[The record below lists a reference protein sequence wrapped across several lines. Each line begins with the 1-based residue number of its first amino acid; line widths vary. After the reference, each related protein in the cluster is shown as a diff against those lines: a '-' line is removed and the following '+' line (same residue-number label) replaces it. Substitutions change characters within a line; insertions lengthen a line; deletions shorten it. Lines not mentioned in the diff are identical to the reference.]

1 MPKPSVETP
10 KITAERR
17 AVVKDRV
24 ELPRVYMAWIT
35 SPFFK
40 PGDADADIA
49 ATVLGG
55 GKSSRLY
62 KTLVYDKQIAQTVSA
77 QQYSLMLGSVFTI
90 EATARPGHTAEE
102 LEKAIDEELDRF
114 RDGGPEANE
123 VERARNVIET
133 RIVEGLENLG
143 GFGGVADRLNMYNHY
158 LGDPG
163 YLPKDI
169 ERYRDVTP
177 ASGEGVRAGAA
188 RADSS
193 RRRSRQCPVS
203 RTSARRWPPRRS
215 RKSRPGTGA
224 ESINADEAWR
234 NDPPKAAEARAA
246 ADAACRS
253 RSCSPNGLTVLV
265 NERPGLPVVSERTSS

>member
-10 KITAERR
+10 PITAERR

-35 SPFFK
+35 PPFFK

-62 KTLVYDKQIAQTVSA
+62 KSLVYDKQIAQTVSA

-102 LEKAIDEELDRF
+102 IEKAIDEELGKL
-114 RDGGPEANE
+114 RDARPDAAE

-133 RIVEGLENLG
+133 RIVQGLEN
-143 GFGGVADRLNMYNHY
+143 ARRLRRRRRSPEH
-158 LGDPG
+158 LQP
-163 YLPKDI
+163 LPRPI
-169 ERYRDVTP
+169 PATCRRTFSAYRDVTP
-177 ASGEGVRAGAA
+177 ATVKAFAQEQLTPTARVVVYGVPGAAGSRRAGGDAA
-188 RADSS
+188 EADS
-193 RRRSRQCPVS
+193 
-203 RTSARRWPPRRS
+203 AA
-215 RKSRPGTGA
+215 GTGA

-234 NDPPKAAEARAA
+234 KDPPKAGRGPRAA
-246 ADAACRS
+246 ACRCRR
-253 RSCSPNGLTVLV
+253 RSSC
-265 NERPGLPVVSERTSS
+265 RTA